1 MLLRRKIILPA
12 LFTCIML
19 AAMMNVSW
27 ALPTPAGTTINSE
40 VITVNVSMT
49 YITTANPFVSIEVQP
64 IYGILATPTPNNI
77 IVASVNA
84 KQYFPHALENKANTA
99 DILSITVNATP
110 DWSVSFLQDDNRDG
124 VHQVTEVTTLSSSIT
139 LAAQASTNIFV
150 CLTPILFTPVTAQ
163 FTVDTAKPA
172 VEYIGFN
179 GEYYGG
185 LVQVTANDILQL
197 TGGIAFSLKTLL
209 QGFYNPSTNMQVP
222 TYVSVELRDTRVQVA
237 TSYTVTIKAD
247 GWSDPIRLYG
257 VMPGNYYMYVKH
269 YNHAAVATSANIA
282 FPNETLVTI
291 NISETDSPFYYPIYT
306 SPLIQAATQTM
317 RQEKNG
323 KLTVRGGEY
332 NTDNAFNIVDWSA
345 FDYEWKNV
353 GFIAD
358 FDGNGMI
365 DTRDYG
371 IWLSNNQVYVP
382 ID

>member
-12 LFTCIML
+12 LLTGIML
-19 AAMMNVSW
+19 AAMMNVAW

-40 VITVNVSMT
+40 IITVNVSMT
-49 YITTANPFVSIEVQP
+49 YVTTANPFVSIEVQP
-64 IYGILATPTPNNI
+64 IYGILSAPTPNNI

-84 KQYFPHALENKANTA
+84 KQYFPHSLENKANTA
-99 DILSITVNATP
+99 DVVSLTVNATP
-110 DWSVSFLQDDNRDG
+110 DWSISFLQDDNRDG
-124 VHQVTEVTTLSSSIT
+124 IHQVTEVTTLSSSIT
-139 LAAQASTNIFV
+139 LSAQASTNIFV
-150 CLTPILFTPVTAQ
+150 CLTPIFFTPVTAQ

-222 TYVSVELRDTRVQVA
+222 TYVSVELRDTRVQLA